1 MKWISFKD
9 ELPKI
14 DSLIIFGNH
23 RMVEVCRYHPDQER
37 IRIGMLHYKDITH
50 WMYIDPP
57 PVVEW
62 ESKWEKKPMN
72 FEENNEDK

>member
-1 MKWISFKD
+1 
-9 ELPKI
+9 
-14 DSLIIFGNH
+14 
-23 RMVEVCRYHPDQER
+23 MVEVCRYHPDQER